1 MNLYTTIHELR
12 QAKAEEEAY
21 QMYKDEQDMA
31 EWAEYVHH
39 ERNDRIAEAME
50 AINDLE
56 LTNFVQAP
64 SQEREDLELAAR
76 LREVA
81 NRLEY
86 KWK

>member
-1 MNLYTTIHELR
+1 MYR
-12 QAKAEEEAY
+12 DEE
-21 QMYKDEQDMA
+21 DLA

-56 LTNFVQAP
+56 LTNFMQAP
-64 SQEREDLELAAR
+64 SQEREDLELASR

-81 NRLEY
+81 ERLER
-86 KWK
+86 KWS